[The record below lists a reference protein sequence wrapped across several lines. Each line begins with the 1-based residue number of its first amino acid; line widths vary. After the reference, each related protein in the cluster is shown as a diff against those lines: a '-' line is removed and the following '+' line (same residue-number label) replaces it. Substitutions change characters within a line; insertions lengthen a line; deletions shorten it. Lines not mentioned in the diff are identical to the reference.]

1 MSMADVQ
8 PSSPEPDTTGAAEE
22 TCRVCPHPWEGHD
35 KIAKRFCTAMGV
47 SGDLRKCLCSGV
59 SAGMTYSNSTR
70 GPISG

>member
-1 MSMADVQ
+1 MADVQ
-8 PSSPEPDTTGAAEE
+8 PNPSEPDAGGAVEA
-22 TCRVCPHPWEGHD
+22 TCGVCPHPWEDHD
-35 KIAKRFCTAMGV
+35 RIAKRFCTAMGA